1 MTDRPA
7 AIPATAIDLD
17 APPELREVRGSVP
30 ETAAEQTLP
39 GAANLPAA
47 SLVVLEVVEPMPV
60 GPIPLFG
67 GELFPRPVLPT
78 PLTRFVGRTAELE
91 HLVHLL
97 LRDDVRLV
105 TLTGPGGVGKTRLA
119 LHAAQAITAHFS
131 DGAAFASLADVRDP
145 ALIPS
150 TVILALGMSEGDAQP
165 PAIRLISALRNRHI
179 LLLLDNLEQLAGP
192 ETSALIADVLEACPG
207 VTALVTSRTLLHV
220 SGEHGVALP
229 PLSLAASPQAAS
241 ALNGHPGTGEAV
253 ELFVD
258 RLQTVRQGF
267 TLTPEALPVL
277 TAICQRLDGLPLAIE
292 LAAARGA
299 ILSPNALLA
308 RLEQRLPLLTG
319 GPSDQP
325 ARQHTMRDAIRWSY
339 DLLDADSQRR
349 FRALAVFAGGFSL
362 AAAEAAAAHQRG
374 ILSFVDSLTNLLSN
388 SLVQREELP
397 DGESRFRLLETVRE
411 FALGALQQAD
421 EEHAARAAHAAYFND
436 VMREAEP
443 RLWRSTDKALLDQ
456 IELEHDNLRA
466 ALAWAS
472 EHDPQLAL
480 QLGHRLGAFWSKR
493 SYWNEGR
500 AWLERLLAT
509 GAGAGTVDLAMVLGR
524 AGALAGDQGDF
535 PSAVTRL
542 QASLD
547 LANALGDSGIAA
559 RALRGLGIVASNQS
573 DFAQAD
579 ALFTQA
585 LQVFRAT
592 HDDAGI
598 ARSLNDIGLVAERQG
613 DHAKAISYQEASL
626 PIARAVGDDWYTCIV
641 VGNLGG
647 AYYETGDYGRGEA
660 LSREALLMAR
670 DLGDTFGV
678 AVNLYNLG
686 ACQAQL
692 GETIGAIER
701 YRESLALTETIGE
714 QHLASRTLDRLA
726 VALHRTGASRAAA
739 RLIGAAEALRESIG
753 DTLYVEEDKNLTIG
767 FAEIIAALGDAQY
780 RAELENGRTLPADQA
795 NAEALAL
802 ADAALSAHRTA
813 PARALAGLS
822 QREAEVLRLMADGHG
837 DKEIAAHLFI
847 STRTASGHVAAI
859 ISKLG
864 VESRTAA
871 VAMAIRGGL
880 A

>member
-7 AIPATAIDLD
+7 PVSETEVATD
-17 APPELREVRGSVP
+17 APPELREVRGLAP
-30 ETAAEQTLP
+30 DGAAEPSAPAEASTPVTLHIVD
-39 GAANLPAA
+39 A
-47 SLVVLEVVEPMPV
+47 SEKPVE
-60 GPIPLFG
+60 PIPLFG
-67 GELFPRPVLPT
+67 GDMFPRPLLPT
-78 PLTRFVGRTAELE
+78 PLTRFVGRTAEQA
-91 HLVHLL
+91 HLTQLL

-119 LHAAQAITAHFS
+119 LQVAQAISEHFP
-131 DGAAFASLADVRDP
+131 DGAAFASLADVHDP

-150 TVILALGMSEGDAQP
+150 TVILALGMSDGDAQP
-165 PAIRLISALRNRHI
+165 PVIRLVSALRNRRT
-179 LLLLDNLEQLAGP
+179 LLLLDNLEQLAGA
-192 ETSALIADVLEACPG
+192 ETSALLAEVLAACPG
-207 VTALVTSRTLLHV
+207 VTALVTSRSLLHI

-229 PLSLAASPQAAS
+229 PLSLATAAQGDASP
-241 ALNGHPGTGEAV
+241 TEAV

-258 RLQTVRQGF
+258 RLQTVRHGF
-267 TLTPEALPVL
+267 TLTPETLPVL
-277 TAICQRLDGLPLAIE
+277 NAICRRLDGLPLAIE

-339 DLLDADSQRR
+339 DLLDGDAQRR

-362 AAAEAAAAHQRG
+362 AAAEATTETRAGAT
-374 ILSFVDSLTNLLSN
+374 SFVDSLTTLLSN
-388 SLVQREELP
+388 SLVQREDLP
-397 DGESRFRLLETVRE
+397 DGEPRFRLLETVRE
-411 FALGALQQAD
+411 FAFTTLQQAG
-421 EEHAARAAHAAYFND
+421 EEALARAAHAAYFNSLMQD
-436 VMREAEP
+436 AEP

-466 ALAWAS
+466 ALGWAS

-480 QLGHRLGAFWSKR
+480 QVGHRLGAFWSKR

-500 AWLERLLAT
+500 VWLERLLDT
-509 GAGAGTVDLAMVLGR
+509 GAGAGTADLAMVLGR

-535 PSAVTRL
+535 PHAKVRL

-559 RALRGLGIVASNQS
+559 RALRGLGILASNQS
-573 DFAQAD
+573 EFTEAD
-579 ALFTQA
+579 ALFTHA
-585 LQVFRAT
+585 LQLFRASK
-592 HDDAGI
+592 DDAGI

-613 DHAKAISYQEASL
+613 DHAKAIAYQEAAL

-647 AYYETGDYGRGEA
+647 AYYDSGDYGKGEA
-660 LSREALLMAR
+660 LCREALVMAR

-686 ACQAQL
+686 GCQVLL
-692 GETIGAIER
+692 GDVIGAIER
-701 YRESLALTETIGE
+701 YRESLELTAAIGE

-726 VALHRTGASRAAA
+726 VALHLTGSSRAAA

-753 DTLYVEEDKNLTIG
+753 DTLYVEEDKNLTTR
-767 FAEIIAALGDAQY
+767 FAEIIAALGDVQY
-780 RAELENGRTLPADQA
+780 HAELENGRTLPPDQA
-795 NAEALAL
+795 NAEAMAL
-802 ADAALSAHRTA
+802 ADAALSAHRTS

-837 DKEIAAHLFI
+837 DKEIASLLFI
-847 STRTASGHVAAI
+847 SSRTASGHVAAVI
-859 ISKLG
+859 GKLG